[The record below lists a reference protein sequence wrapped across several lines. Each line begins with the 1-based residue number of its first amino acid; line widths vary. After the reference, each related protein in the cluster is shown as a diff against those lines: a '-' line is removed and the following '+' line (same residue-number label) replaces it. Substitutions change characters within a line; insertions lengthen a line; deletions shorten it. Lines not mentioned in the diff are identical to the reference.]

1 MLVKVLWG
9 PQYVKFLFLS
19 RQASSTTDLG
29 PTLGILC
36 DVTKQII
43 TYAYGVTNTLYL
55 LNFAFLNGDA
65 CDHVFGV

>member
-1 MLVKVLWG
+1 M
-9 PQYVKFLFLS
+9 
-19 RQASSTTDLG
+19 DLG

-43 TYAYGVTNTLYL
+43 TYAYEVTNTLYL